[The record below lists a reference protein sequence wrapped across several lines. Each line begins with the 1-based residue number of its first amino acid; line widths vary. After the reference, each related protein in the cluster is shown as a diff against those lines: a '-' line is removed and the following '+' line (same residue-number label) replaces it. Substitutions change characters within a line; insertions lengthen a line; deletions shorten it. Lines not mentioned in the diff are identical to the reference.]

1 MSGIIG
7 GAGSKSGV
15 IGVTELDYEEGK
27 SAIGFSVGSAS
38 TAYWKWIRVGQ
49 LVTIF
54 AQIDGATGTSGGAI
68 SLTGLPFTAVGPHD
82 TGHAGHGAVSYAS
95 SMGNKVCAAVA
106 STNNTTVFI
115 ANHDATTVQYADCSS
130 GWNIRFAISYRCYPT
145 NL

>member
-15 IGVTELDYEEGK
+15 IGTTELEYEEGK

-38 TAYWKWIRVGQ
+38 TAYWKWVRVGS

-54 AQIDGATGTSGGAI
+54 AQIDGATGTSG
-68 SLTGLPFTAVGPHD
+68 STVTLTGLPFTAEGPHD

-95 SMGNKVCAAVA
+95 GMGNKVTSAVA
-106 STNNTTVFI
+106 SSNATTVFL
-115 ANHDATTVQYADCSS
+115 ANHDATTVQYSDCSS
-130 GWNIRFAISYRCYPT
+130 GWNIRFAISYRCHVV
-145 NL
+145 